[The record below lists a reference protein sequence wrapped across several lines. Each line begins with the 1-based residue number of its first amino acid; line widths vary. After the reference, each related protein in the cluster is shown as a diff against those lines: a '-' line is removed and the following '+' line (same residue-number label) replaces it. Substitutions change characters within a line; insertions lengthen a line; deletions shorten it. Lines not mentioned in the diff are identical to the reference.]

1 MFIVCS
7 NCEFKY
13 LVNSADLKP
22 NGRMVE
28 CANCNHQWFQELDD
42 TDITS
47 SVPFTK
53 NEELDQNLKNNN
65 QKEKLEK
72 DPVRNLPSTVVRQE
86 KPSVISST
94 IVISLAIVVILAIW
108 IYRSYGVNTFIIIDF
123 YIREFFFNLNLIIS
137 DLAKIIHNTLN

>member
-47 SVPFTK
+47 SVPSTK
-53 NEELDQNLKNNN
+53 KEELDQNIKNNN

-72 DPVRNLPSTVVRQE
+72 DPVKNLPSTVVRQE
-86 KPSVISST
+86 KPSVINST
-94 IVISLAIVVILAIW
+94 MVITLAIVVILAIW

>member
-47 SVPFTK
+47 SVPSTK
-53 NEELDQNLKNNN
+53 KEELDQNIKNNN

-86 KPSVISST
+86 KPSVINST
-94 IVISLAIVVILAIW
+94 IVIILAIVVILAIW

-123 YIREFFFNLNLIIS
+123 YIREFFFNLNMIIS

>member
-42 TDITS
+42 TDIRS
-47 SVPFTK
+47 SVPSTK
-53 NEELDQNLKNNN
+53 KEEFDQNLKNNN

-86 KPSVISST
+86 KPSVINST
-94 IVISLAIVVILAIW
+94 IVISLALVVILAIW

>member
-47 SVPFTK
+47 SVPSTK
-53 NEELDQNLKNNN
+53 KEELDQNIKNNN

-86 KPSVISST
+86 KPSVINST

>member
-47 SVPFTK
+47 SVPSTK
-53 NEELDQNLKNNN
+53 KEELDQNIKNNN

-86 KPSVISST
+86 KPSIINST
-94 IVISLAIVVILAIW
+94 IVITLAIVVILAIW

>member
-47 SVPFTK
+47 SVPSTK
-53 NEELDQNLKNNN
+53 KEELDQNIKNNN

-72 DPVRNLPSTVVRQE
+72 DPVINLPSTVVRQE
-86 KPSVISST
+86 KPSVINST
-94 IVISLAIVVILAIW
+94 IVIALAIVVILAIW